1 MNTLK
6 DCTILVVDD
15 TRINIDILVNI
26 LGDDYEV
33 SVAMDGREAL
43 DTIENARPDLI
54 LLDIMMPI
62 MDGYTVIEIL
72 KENAATE
79 DIPVIFISALSDI
92 SNKTMGFKLGAV
104 DYIVK
109 PFNIEE
115 VQARVKTHLMLSLAQ
130 KELQSQNEILEIK
143 VEERTKE
150 LVLTQQA
157 TIMSFA
163 SLAEYRDLETGSHI
177 KRIKEYVH
185 IIAKEMMNN
194 PKYHNSINK
203 KYIDF
208 LVQSSPLHDIG
219 KVGVPDAILKKS
231 GKLDTDEFE
240 IMKKHTIY
248 GKNAIETVEKDL
260 GELAFLH
267 LAKEMA
273 YTHHERWDGLGYP
286 RGIKGNEI
294 PLSGRII
301 TVADVYDGL
310 VSKRIYK
317 PPYSHQVAVE
327 MILNGKSMQ
336 FDPDVVDAFMVCL
349 EEIRHIA
356 IEQADSDDE
365 REVLMNEYDE
375 SQTDSIEIPT
385 SYERYNDT
393 FVSNNRSSHEIK

>member
-33 SVAMDGREAL
+33 SVAMDGQEAL
-43 DTIENARPDLI
+43 DTIENIRPDLI

-62 MDGYTVIEIL
+62 MDGYTVIEKL
-72 KENAATE
+72 KENAITE
-79 DIPVIFISALSDI
+79 NIPVIFISALSDI
-92 SNKTMGFKLGAV
+92 ANKTTGFKLGAV

-115 VQARVKTHLMLSLAQ
+115 VRARVKTHLMLSLAQ
-130 KELQSQNEILEIK
+130 KALQNQNEILEIK

-150 LVLTQQA
+150 LMLTQQA
-157 TIMSFA
+157 AIMSFA
-163 SLAEYRDLETGSHI
+163 SLAEYRDLDTGGHI

-185 IIAKEMMNN
+185 TIAKELMKN
-194 PKYHNSINK
+194 PKYQNMINK
-203 KYIDF
+203 KYIDL

-219 KVGVPDAILKKS
+219 KVGVPDAILKKG
-231 GKLDTDEFE
+231 GKLNSDEFE
-240 IMKKHTIY
+240 IMKKHTTF
-248 GKNAIETVEKDL
+248 GKNAIESVERDL

-286 RGIKGNEI
+286 RGIKGSEI

-301 TVADVYDGL
+301 TVADVYDGM
-310 VSKRIYK
+310 VSRRIYK
-317 PPYSHQVAVE
+317 PPYTHQVAVE
-327 MILNGKSMQ
+327 MILKGKSMQ
-336 FDPDVVDAFMVCL
+336 FDPDVVDAFVVCL

-356 IEQADSDDE
+356 IEQADSDEE
-365 REVLMNEYDE
+365 REVLMNEYSDLHAH
-375 SQTDSIEIPT
+375 SQEIPS

-393 FVSNNRSSHEIK
+393 FVSKNRSSHEIK

>member
-33 SVAMDGREAL
+33 SVAMDGQQAL
-43 DTIENARPDLI
+43 DTIENVRPDLI

-62 MDGYTVIEIL
+62 MDGYTVIEKL
-72 KENAATE
+72 KENAITE

-92 SNKTMGFKLGAV
+92 ANKTTGFKLGAV

-115 VQARVKTHLMLSLAQ
+115 VRARVKTHLMLSLAQ
-130 KELQSQNEILEIK
+130 KALQNQNEILEIK

-150 LVLTQQA
+150 LMLTQQA
-157 TIMSFA
+157 VIMSFA
-163 SLAEYRDLETGSHI
+163 SLAEYRDLETGGHI

-185 IIAKEMMNN
+185 TIVKELMNN
-194 PKYHNSINK
+194 PKYHNMINN
-203 KYIDF
+203 KYIDL

-219 KVGVPDAILKKS
+219 KVGVPDSILKKG
-231 GKLDTDEFE
+231 GKLNSDEFE
-240 IMKKHTIY
+240 IMKKHTTF
-248 GKNAIETVEKDL
+248 GKNAIESVERDL

-286 RGIKGNEI
+286 RGIKGSEI

-310 VSKRIYK
+310 VSRRIYK
-317 PPYSHQVAVE
+317 PPYTHQVAVE
-327 MILNGKSMQ
+327 MILKGKSMQ

-356 IEQADSDDE
+356 IEQADSNEE
-365 REVLMNEYDE
+365 REVLMNEYSDLYVH
-375 SQTDSIEIPT
+375 SQEIPS

-393 FVSNNRSSHEIK
+393 FVSKNRSSHEIK

>member
-6 DCTILVVDD
+6 ECTILVVDD
-15 TRINIDILVNI
+15 TRINVDILVNI

-33 SVAMDGREAL
+33 SVAMDGQEAL

-62 MDGYTVIEIL
+62 MDGYTVIEKL
-72 KENAATE
+72 KENAITE

-115 VQARVKTHLMLSLAQ
+115 VRARVKTHLMLSLAQ
-130 KELQSQNEILEIK
+130 KALQNQNEILEIK
-143 VEERTKE
+143 VEERTRE
-150 LVLTQQA
+150 LMLTQQA
-157 TIMSFA
+157 AIMSFA
-163 SLAEYRDLETGSHI
+163 SLAEYRDLETGGHI
-177 KRIKEYVH
+177 KRIKEYVQ
-185 IIAKEMMNN
+185 IIAKELMNN
-194 PKYHNSINK
+194 PKYQNMINN

-240 IMKKHTIY
+240 IMKKHTTY

-310 VSKRIYK
+310 VSRRIYK
-317 PPYSHQVAVE
+317 PPYTHQVAVE
-327 MILNGKSMQ
+327 MILKGKSMQ
-336 FDPDVVDAFMVCL
+336 FDPDVVDAFMRCL
-349 EEIRHIA
+349 EELRHIA
-356 IEQADSDDE
+356 IEQADSDEE
-365 REVLMNEYDE
+365 REVLMKAYN
-375 SQTDSIEIPT
+375 DSYNDSLEIPS

-393 FVSNNRSSHEIK
+393 FVSKNRSSHEIK

>member
-1 MNTLK
+1 
-6 DCTILVVDD
+6 
-15 TRINIDILVNI
+15 
-26 LGDDYEV
+26 
-33 SVAMDGREAL
+33 MDGQEAL
-43 DTIENARPDLI
+43 DTIENVRPDLI

-62 MDGYTVIEIL
+62 MDGYTVIEKL
-72 KENAATE
+72 KENTITE

-92 SNKTMGFKLGAV
+92 ANKTTGFKLGAV

-115 VQARVKTHLMLSLAQ
+115 VKARVKTHLMLSLAQ
-130 KELQSQNEILEIK
+130 KALQNQNEILEIK

-150 LVLTQQA
+150 LMLTQQA
-157 TIMSFA
+157 VIMSFA
-163 SLAEYRDLETGSHI
+163 SLAEYRDLETGGHI

-185 IIAKEMMNN
+185 TIVKELMNN
-194 PKYHNSINK
+194 PKYQNMIDS
-203 KYIDF
+203 KYIDL

-219 KVGVPDAILKKS
+219 KVGVPDAILKKG
-231 GKLDTDEFE
+231 GKLDSDEFE
-240 IMKKHTIY
+240 IMKEHTTF
-248 GKNAIETVEKDL
+248 GKNAIESVERDL

-286 RGIKGNEI
+286 RGIKGSEI

-310 VSKRIYK
+310 VSRRIYK
-317 PPYSHQVAVE
+317 PPYTHQVAVE
-327 MILNGKSMQ
+327 MILKGKSMQ

-356 IEQADSDDE
+356 IEQADSDEE
-365 REVLMNEYDE
+365 REVLMNEYSDLYVH
-375 SQTDSIEIPT
+375 SQEIPS

-393 FVSNNRSSHEIK
+393 FVSKNRSSHEIK

>member
-6 DCTILVVDD
+6 ECTILVVDD

-33 SVAMDGREAL
+33 SVAMDGQEAL

-62 MDGYTVIEIL
+62 MDGYTVIEKL
-72 KENAATE
+72 KENAITE

-115 VQARVKTHLMLSLAQ
+115 VRARVKTHLMLSLAQ
-130 KELQSQNEILEIK
+130 KALQNQNEILEIK
-143 VEERTKE
+143 VEERTRE
-150 LVLTQQA
+150 LMLTQQA
-157 TIMSFA
+157 TIMSSA
-163 SLAEYRDLETGSHI
+163 SLAEYRDLETGGHI

-185 IIAKEMMNN
+185 IIAKELMNN
-194 PKYHNSINK
+194 PKYQNMIND

-240 IMKKHTIY
+240 IMKKHTTY

-310 VSKRIYK
+310 VSRRIYK
-317 PPYSHQVAVE
+317 PPYTHQVAVE
-327 MILNGKSMQ
+327 MILKGKSMQ
-336 FDPDVVDAFMVCL
+336 FDPDVVDAFVGCL

-356 IEQADSDDE
+356 IEQADSVEE
-365 REVLMNEYDE
+365 REVLMNAYN
-375 SQTDSIEIPT
+375 DSHNDSLEIPS

-393 FVSNNRSSHEIK
+393 FVSKNRSSHEIK

>member
-6 DCTILVVDD
+6 ECTILVVDD
-15 TRINIDILVNI
+15 TRINVDILVNI

-33 SVAMDGREAL
+33 SVAMDGQEAL
-43 DTIENARPDLI
+43 DIIENARPDLI

-62 MDGYTVIEIL
+62 MDGYTVIEKL
-72 KENAATE
+72 KENAITE
-79 DIPVIFISALSDI
+79 DIPVIFISALSDV

-115 VQARVKTHLMLSLAQ
+115 VRARVKTHLMLSLAQ
-130 KELQSQNEILEIK
+130 KALQNQNEILEIK
-143 VEERTKE
+143 VEERTRE
-150 LVLTQQA
+150 LMLTQQA
-157 TIMSFA
+157 AIMSFA
-163 SLAEYRDLETGSHI
+163 SLAEYRDLETGGHI
-177 KRIKEYVH
+177 KRIKEYVQ
-185 IIAKEMMNN
+185 IIAKELMSNPKYQNMMNN
-194 PKYHNSINK
+194 

-240 IMKKHTIY
+240 IMKKHTTY

-310 VSKRIYK
+310 VSRRIYK
-317 PPYSHQVAVE
+317 PPYTHQVAVE
-327 MILNGKSMQ
+327 MILKGKSMQ

-356 IEQADSDDE
+356 IEQADSDEE
-365 REVLMNEYDE
+365 REVLMKAYN
-375 SQTDSIEIPT
+375 DSYNDSLEIT
-385 SYERYNDT
+385 SSYERYNDT
-393 FVSNNRSSHEIK
+393 FVSKNRSSHEIK

>member
-6 DCTILVVDD
+6 ECTILVVDD
-15 TRINIDILVNI
+15 TRINVDILVNI

-33 SVAMDGREAL
+33 SVAMDGQEAL

-62 MDGYTVIEIL
+62 MDGYTVIEKL
-72 KENAATE
+72 KENAITE

-115 VQARVKTHLMLSLAQ
+115 VRARVKTHLMLSLAQ
-130 KELQSQNEILEIK
+130 KALQNQNEILEIK
-143 VEERTKE
+143 VEERTRE
-150 LVLTQQA
+150 LMLTQQA

-163 SLAEYRDLETGSHI
+163 SLAEYRDLETGGHI

-185 IIAKEMMNN
+185 IIAKELMNN
-194 PKYHNSINK
+194 PKYQNMIND

-240 IMKKHTIY
+240 IMKKHTTY

-310 VSKRIYK
+310 VSRRIYK
-317 PPYSHQVAVE
+317 PPYTHQVAVE
-327 MILNGKSMQ
+327 MILKGKSMQ
-336 FDPDVVDAFMVCL
+336 FDPDVVDAFVGCL

-356 IEQADSDDE
+356 IEQADSVEE
-365 REVLMNEYDE
+365 REVLMNAYN
-375 SQTDSIEIPT
+375 DSHNDSLEIPS

-393 FVSNNRSSHEIK
+393 FVSKNRSSHEIK